1 MNKLFTVVGFLNTIV
16 FSFALAT
23 GLPVAATQS
32 QAKNPADSNN
42 PQTGVVVVKLVA
54 PIYPPLAR
62 ATHIVGD
69 VDLKLSIRQDGS
81 LESATVVS
89 GHPLLRAAALD
100 SAQQTQFECRKCSE
114 PTTSYRLVYTFQ
126 IEGECECE
134 PVVSR
139 PKTTELDKT
148 YPQITNTTNRV
159 TVTALVVCICDPA
172 IQITKV
178 RSLKCLY
185 LWRCAAL

>member
-1 MNKLFTVVGFLNTIV
+1 MVGFLNTLV
-16 FSFALAT
+16 FSLALAT
-23 GLPVAATQS
+23 GLPVAATES
-32 QAKNPADSNN
+32 QAKNPAESNN
-42 PQTGVVVVKLVA
+42 PQTGVVVVKLTA
-54 PIYPPLAR
+54 PIYLPLAR
-62 ATHIVGD
+62 ATHIAGD
-69 VDLKLSIRQDGS
+69 VEVKLSIRQDGS
-81 LESATVVS
+81 LDSAVVVS

-100 SAQQTQFECRKCSE
+100 SAQHTQFECRKCSE
-114 PTTSYRLVYTFQ
+114 STTSSRLVYTFR

-139 PKTTELDKT
+139 PKTSEPEKT
-148 YPQITNTTNRV
+148 YPQITNATNRV

-185 LWRCAAL
+185 LWRCSTR

>member
-1 MNKLFTVVGFLNTIV
+1 VVGFLNTLV
-16 FSFALAT
+16 FSLALAT
-23 GLPVAATQS
+23 GLPVVATQS
-32 QAKNPADSNN
+32 QAKNPAGSNN
-42 PQTGVVVVKLVA
+42 PQTSVVVAKLVQ

-62 ATHIVGD
+62 AARIEGD

-89 GHPLLRAAALD
+89 GHPLLTAAALD
-100 SAQQTQFECRKCSE
+100 SAQHTQFKCRECSE
-114 PTTSYRLVYTFQ
+114 PTTSSQLVYTFR

-139 PKTTELDKT
+139 PKTNEPEKT

-185 LWRCAAL
+185 LWRCSTL